1 MRVLGIDPGT
11 VRVGVGIVETS
22 SNSYKLIHYDV
33 LKLSSSEAMCLRLG
47 KIYKY
52 IKSKIL
58 EYNVDAVAI
67 EDVFVAVNPRS
78 ALKLG
83 QGRGA
88 AIAAAVE
95 RGVSVFE
102 YTPSQIKKAVS
113 CSGSADKEQVSK
125 MVGILLGVRDIKPH
139 DASDAVAVSICHLN
153 TLPSRRFNY
162 DSYAKGKTC

>member
-11 VRVGVGIVETS
+11 VRLGVGIVES
-22 SNSYKLIHYDV
+22 NGNSYRLVHYDV
-33 LKLSSSEAMCLRLG
+33 LKLSSNQDMCERLG
-47 KIYKY
+47 KIYNY
-52 IKSKIL
+52 IKEKIAQ
-58 EYNVDAVAI
+58 YNVDAVSI
-67 EDVFVAVNPRS
+67 EDVFISINPRS

-95 RGVSVFE
+95 MGVAVFE

-113 CSGSADKEQVSK
+113 CNGSASKDQVSN
-125 MVGILLGVRDIKPH
+125 MVGILVGVKDIKPY

-153 TLPSRRFNY
+153 TVPARRV
-162 DSYAKGKTC
+162 CQL